1 MQEGHVT
8 VDAVEESCILVGV
21 ITSEIDEVIA
31 NEHLDELEFLA
42 ENRRGNYTHKILTEV
57 TLSESK
63 NLCWIRKTGRDQT
76 VHEGNGYR
84 HGHFR

>member
-31 NEHLDELEFLA
+31 NTVITDSSTDSRWRSATLLERYFIPRNQFCTTPCL
-42 ENRRGNYTHKILTEV
+42 NGISTQR
-57 TLSESK
+57 SEMSARAST
-63 NLCWIRKTGRDQT
+63 NKTRA
-76 VHEGNGYR
+76 R
-84 HGHFR
+84 

>member
-42 ENRRGNYTHKILTEV
+42 ETAGAITQNFYKSCL
-57 TLSESK
+57 
-63 NLCWIRKTGRDQT
+63 IRTQ
-76 VHEGNGYR
+76 EPMLAQEN
-84 HGHFR
+84 